1 MENQI
6 NDLEIVSYMEVL
18 KFKKQLH
25 LTCFYSLI
33 PFLTRN

>member
-18 KFKKQLH
+18 KLKKQFH
-25 LTCFYSLI
+25 LTCSDSVI